1 MRRSIDL
8 GLLAVLIA
16 VAGCGQRPNLELE
29 VPAALSPAAKD
40 LAVAAWPKI
49 KQACVGLDR
58 YAKGIKIAG
67 IQENTT
73 IDVLV
78 SVPETGSGVPDRYMA
93 SGQTCYFSL
102 APDGKSLSVAKEG
115 CKALCLDRS
124 IQPGEELDKA
134 DFRVDL

>member
-1 MRRSIDL
+1 MKRPIFL
-8 GLLAVLIA
+8 GLAVLA
-16 VAGCGQRPNLELE
+16 LVAGCGQRASLELE
-29 VPAALSPAAKD
+29 VPAALSPAAKNV
-40 LAVAAWPKI
+40 AVEARPKI
-49 KQACVGLDR
+49 KQACIGLDR

-67 IQENTT
+67 IEENMT

-102 APDGKSLSVAKEG
+102 APDGKSLSVTKEG

-124 IQPGEELDKA
+124 IQPGEELDKS
-134 DFRVDL
+134 DFRAKL